1 MRKELVWAG
10 VIGISFGLIIA
21 FGAWRIRSSVVSKSG
36 PVPTATPQNGVEKSK
51 ITIDKPKNFD
61 VVIASPMTVS
71 GITKPLTWVVISAEK
86 IDYLTQSAS
95 DGSFSLNIEP
105 VAGINHIKATSINA
119 QGNTSSQEILAV
131 YSTSFREDTPEVSGD
146 AKDTD
151 VDKAVAFKV
160 AQAQKPPKAYIG
172 TITDIMDSTIQI
184 KSVDSQIQQIATN
197 KFDITVVNTKGGGS
211 KTVKLTDIAIGD
223 FVVAMGYIDGNDVLD
238 AQRIL
243 ITTASSGSEINISM
257 QKVDSVAKKSLTLTP
272 AAGGEILTITPD
284 KDTQIKSFSD
294 GKTKNI
300 KITDISESDLMI
312 VVSDTTGT
320 PSISRS
326 LFYLEPKEE

>member
-95 DGSFSLNIEP
+95 DGSFSLDIEL

-146 AKDTD
+146 AETD
-151 VDKAVAFKV
+151 VDKAVALKV

-243 ITTASSGSEINISM
+243 ITTASSDSEINISM

-312 VVSDTTGT
+312 MVSDTTGT

>member
-10 VIGISFGLIIA
+10 IIGISFGLIIA

-71 GITKPLTWVVISAEK
+71 GITKPLTWVVISVEK
-86 IDYLTQSAS
+86 TDYLTRSAG
-95 DGSFSLNIEP
+95 DGSFSLDIEP

-131 YSTSFREDTPEVSGD
+131 YSTSFREDIPEAPED
-146 AKDTD
+146 AKDSD
-151 VDKAVAFKV
+151 LDKAVALKV

-184 KSVDSQIQQIATN
+184 KSVDSQIQQIATD
-197 KFDITVVNTKGGGS
+197 KFDITVVNTKGGS

-243 ITTASSGSEINISM
+243 VTTASSDSEISVSM
-257 QKVDSVAKKSLTLTP
+257 QKVDGVAKKSLTLTP
-272 AAGGEILTITPD
+272 AAGGEALTITPD
-284 KDTQIKSFSD
+284 KDTQIRSFSD
-294 GKTKNI
+294 GKIKNI

-320 PSISRS
+320 PAISRS